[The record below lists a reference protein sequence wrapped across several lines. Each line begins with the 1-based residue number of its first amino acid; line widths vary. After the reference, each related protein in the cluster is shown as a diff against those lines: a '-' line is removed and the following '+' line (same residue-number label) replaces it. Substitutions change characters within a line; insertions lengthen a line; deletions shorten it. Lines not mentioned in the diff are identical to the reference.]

1 MVCPLHQWGPRTS
14 QHSGPNAAVL
24 APPTSSAWPERIY
37 LDNPVRISSASG
49 CFGSKC
55 LESMHYRM
63 SWCAVPEAEREDYF
77 FCLSCIMMSQL
88 WKNDSGYIKRRP
100 SRPSV
105 RSSLANP
112 QPYQILSI
120 SRCRWWSNSHV
131 LVCSIQ
137 ACRTATLFCWAR
149 SCAAAWSRWNVV
161 AKWHGLATCIE
172 NWVS

>member
-1 MVCPLHQWGPRTS
+1 MGPRTS

-37 LDNPVRISSASG
+37 LDNPARISSALG

-100 SRPSV
+100 SQPSV

-112 QPYQILSI
+112 QPYQILSVP
-120 SRCRWWSNSHV
+120 RCRWWSNSHV

-137 ACRTATLFCWAR
+137 DAGLRRCSAGLE
-149 SCAAAWSRWNVV
+149 VV
-161 AKWHGLATCIE
+161 LRPGQDGMWWQSGTVLRLA
-172 NWVS
+172 